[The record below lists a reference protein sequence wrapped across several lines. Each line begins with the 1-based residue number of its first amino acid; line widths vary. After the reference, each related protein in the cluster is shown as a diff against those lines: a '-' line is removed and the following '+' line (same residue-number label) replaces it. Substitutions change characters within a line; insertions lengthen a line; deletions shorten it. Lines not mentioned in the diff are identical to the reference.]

1 MHMLTERLQI
11 LVSKDQRRELEAEAR
26 RRATSVG
33 SLVREAID
41 ARFGVVGEA
50 ERLRAV
56 DEIASMSGTFVEPD
70 ELERIVEDE
79 RIASAL
85 QLGTR

>member
-11 LVSKDQRRELEAEAR
+11 LVTKEQRRELEAEAR

-41 ARFGVVGEA
+41 ARFSVVGEA
-50 ERLRAV
+50 ERLQAAA
-56 DEIASMSGTFVEPD
+56 EIASMAGTFVEPD

-79 RIASAL
+79 RISSAL
-85 QLGTR
+85 QLDAR